1 MRKIARYLLLRTAVI
16 TALLVP
22 IHAQAAPG
30 DLYVSDFG
38 SGNIYKFTPS
48 GTRTSF
54 AGLDGPRGL
63 AFNRLGDLY
72 IAEAGTG
79 TVWRYHLDFG
89 TGSPFFT
96 DLGTPSGIAFDSTGN
111 LFVADTFGD
120 AIYKLTPDGNR
131 TTFTSQVSDPEG
143 LAFDRQ
149 GNLFV
154 VDSGSGRIL
163 RFTPSGDRT
172 IFASGLNAPRDLA
185 FDSSGNLYV
194 TNAGTDEILK
204 FTRTGARSVYA
215 GELFGPFGLA
225 FDGDRNL
232 FEASFGFNTIYKF
245 TPSKQKT
252 IFASG
257 LNNPTFLAFEP
268 NNEKLRN
275 ISTRAFVGTGNRV
288 LIAGFIVGGNGLV
301 NNAVAIRAIG
311 PSLAAAGINDA
322 LQNPTL
328 ELRNSDGVLI
338 ASNNN
343 WQDTQQARIEATGL
357 APSDPR
363 ESVIITAVPS
373 GSFTAIVRG
382 VGGTTGVALVEVFDL
397 R

>member
-1 MRKIARYLLLRTAVI
+1 MRKIAAYLLRLSVI
-16 TALLVP
+16 AAALLP
-22 IHAQAAPG
+22 IHSHAAPG

-38 SGNIYKFTPS
+38 SGNIYKYTPS

-63 AFNRLGDLY
+63 AFDRLGDLY

-79 TVWRYHLDFG
+79 SVWRYHLAFG
-89 TGSPFFT
+89 TGSPFYT
-96 DLGTPSGIAFDSTGN
+96 DLGTPSGIAFDGSGN

-120 AIYKLTPDGNR
+120 AIYKITPDGTR
-131 TTFTSQVSDPEG
+131 TTFTSQVNDPEG
-143 LAFDRQ
+143 LAFDRL

-163 RFTPSGDRT
+163 RFTPSGARS

-185 FDSSGNLYV
+185 FDKLGNLYV

-225 FDGDRNL
+225 FDGDGNL
-232 FEASFGFNTIYKF
+232 FEASFGFHTIYKF
-245 TPSKQKT
+245 TPAKEKT
-252 IFASG
+252 TFASG

-275 ISTRAFVGTGNRV
+275 ISTRGFVGTGSRV
-288 LIAGFIVGGNGLV
+288 LIAGFIVGGNALV
-301 NNAVAIRAIG
+301 NNLVLIRALG
-311 PSLAAAGINDA
+311 PSLESSGVNDA

-328 ELRNSDGVLI
+328 ELRTANGVLI

-343 WQDTQQARIEATGL
+343 WQDTQQARIEATGV
-357 APSDPR
+357 APTDPR
-363 ESVIITAVPS
+363 EAALVTALPS
-373 GSFTAIVRG
+373 GTYTAIVSG
-382 VGGTTGVALVEVFDL
+382 AGGTTGVALVELYDI